1 MGIKLLVGG
10 TVDANSPM
18 GWIVGVDWEERK
30 LLCENLNQ
38 TATNYNMEKVRI
50 WDLLLESWDEG
61 K

>member
-10 TVDANSPM
+10 TVDANSPV
-18 GWIVGVDWEERK
+18 GWIVGADWEEIK
-30 LLCENLNQ
+30 LLCENLNH
-38 TATNYNMEKVRI
+38 TATHYNTEKVQT

>member
-10 TVDANSPM
+10 TVDANSPV
-18 GWIVGVDWEERK
+18 GWVMSADWEERK
-30 LLCENLNQ
+30 LLCENLNH
-38 TATNYNMEKVRI
+38 AAINYNMEKVQI